1 MPSAA
6 CCESWALATAGTSSW
21 RSSATSERLALARVL
36 GAKGLAGALRIESL
50 TDHPERLAVDE
61 LLWIEDEADP
71 HRILESGWGGRVPV
85 LRLEGISDRPAAE
98 RLAGRYL
105 EAPGTP
111 LAPDTY
117 YWHQLIGLS
126 VTDEA
131 GSELGQLVEVFRA
144 GENEVYRIEG
154 PAGELLVPALREVV
168 RSIDL
173 DAGRMVV
180 EYQAEDV

>member
-1 MPSAA
+1 M
-6 CCESWALATAGTSSW
+6 AGTSSW
-21 RSSATSERLALARVL
+21 RSSATTERLAIARVL

-50 TDHPERLAVDE
+50 TDHPERLAAGQSV
-61 LLWIEDEADP
+61 WIEDEAEP
-71 HRILESGWGGRVPV
+71 HRILEAGWGGRVPV
-85 LRLEGISDRPAAE
+85 LQLDRVTDRATAE
-98 RLAGRYL
+98 SLAGRYL
-105 EAPGTP
+105 EAPAQP

-131 GSELGQLVEVFRA
+131 ANELGKVVEVFRA
-144 GENEVYRIEG
+144 GENEVYRIDG

-180 EYQAEDV
+180 RYEVEEV